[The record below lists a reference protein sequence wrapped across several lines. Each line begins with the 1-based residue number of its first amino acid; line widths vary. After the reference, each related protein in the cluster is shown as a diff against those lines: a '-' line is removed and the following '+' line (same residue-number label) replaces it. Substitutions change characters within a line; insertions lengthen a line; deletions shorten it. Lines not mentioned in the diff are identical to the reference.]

1 MIDLTSSIMK
11 AVPQETKRSKLWE
24 EWRPMKRLL
33 ACSARADFRHELTE
47 LIRMACSL
55 ANEKQALMSGSGIAD
70 GVSAYVQDNY
80 DDMNLSVS
88 MIGGHFGITPQYVSR
103 LFKEQSG
110 QGLHDYI
117 SQVRTAAA
125 KKLLQEGVTIEEISS
140 RVGFSSSS
148 AFIRVFK
155 KYEGITPGRFK
166 NLQ

>member
-1 MIDLTSSIMK
+1 M
-11 AVPQETKRSKLWE
+11 KRSKLWE

-33 ACSARADFRHELTE
+33 ACSTRADFRNELTE
-47 LIRMACSL
+47 LIQLACSQASEKL
-55 ANEKQALMSGSGIAD
+55 ASNSGIGD
-70 GVSAYVQDNY
+70 QVSAYVQDHY
-80 DDMNLSVS
+80 ADINLSVS
-88 MIGGHFGITPQYVSR
+88 MIGAHFGITPQYVSR

-117 SQVRTAAA
+117 SQVRTAEA
-125 KKLLQEGVTIEEISS
+125 KKLLQQGVTIEEISS

-166 NLQ
+166 ALQ